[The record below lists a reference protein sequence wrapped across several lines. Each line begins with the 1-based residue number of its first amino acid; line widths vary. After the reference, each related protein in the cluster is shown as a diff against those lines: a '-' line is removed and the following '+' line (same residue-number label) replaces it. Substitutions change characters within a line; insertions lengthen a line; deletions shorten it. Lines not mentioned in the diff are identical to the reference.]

1 MGTPQSSDV
10 CVLHEPDG
18 LFNVGFSRSSSGKF
32 MILETEST
40 ETNEVYLI
48 DLESDS
54 KNPPEARLVQKAVP
68 FHRYYLEH
76 RGDKFFV
83 LSNRDGKINFE
94 LLMTPVDAVGQENWV
109 PLVDGDG
116 ASTFQYDENALSRA
130 SSRKIISSSTVART
144 VSAPYGSFVWMK
156 RVEP

>member
-1 MGTPQSSDV
+1 MVSIARCTIQPLTTRIDPTKSGGMSWGRLNRSDE

-54 KNPPEARLVQKAVP
+54 KNPPEARLVQKRVR
-68 FHRYYLEH
+68 FI
-76 RGDKFFV
+76 DIT
-83 LSNRDGKINFE
+83 LSTGEINFSSYP
-94 LLMTPVDAVGQENWV
+94 TGT
-109 PLVDGDG
+109 GK
-116 ASTFQYDENALSRA
+116 SILSC
-130 SSRKIISSSTVART
+130 
-144 VSAPYGSFVWMK
+144 
-156 RVEP
+156 